1 MGYKGTFPWFQPSN
15 KRVDVQ
21 MIFQRMSRFR
31 TTIITGIKGTVK
43 GQNNDLWESVLPST
57 SRTNLAAWKCINT
70 TFPISRVPPVSANIR
85 IIREYFCLLHN
96 ANVQLIFSRVIGFK
110 VVFRRYWHP
119 KFQLERFSATNTD
132 DFFERPNPILI
143 QTSTKRA
150 FTHDY
155 NMKPEVR
162 KSIGLRDRTE
172 DGVDI
177 LKDRKRWCA
186 PWRIPFPWWFTE

>member
-1 MGYKGTFPWFQPSN
+1 MLKNKMYTIWPSN
-15 KRVDVQ
+15 GLQSYLSLISALKQRVPVQ

-85 IIREYFCLLHN
+85 IIRKYFCLLHN

-110 VVFRRYWHP
+110 VVFRRY
-119 KFQLERFSATNTD
+119 
-132 DFFERPNPILI
+132 
-143 QTSTKRA
+143 
-150 FTHDY
+150 
-155 NMKPEVR
+155 
-162 KSIGLRDRTE
+162 
-172 DGVDI
+172 
-177 LKDRKRWCA
+177 
-186 PWRIPFPWWFTE
+186 